1 MVTLPCLYLQQSL
14 NDAYDQLQAAGA
26 VVVAVGS
33 ELPFSMAAFK
43 SKLSLRYP
51 ILSDV
56 NLKVSIAMCSVNCHK
71 PGSTAC
77 QGVPIFFDNTMA
89 LLILHMEPLNSST
102 CLWFCCTKSF

>member
-1 MVTLPCLYLQQSL
+1 MFLQSL
-14 NDAYDQLQAAGA
+14 NEAYDQLQAAGA

-56 NLKVSIAMCSVNCHK
+56 NLKVCV
-71 PGSTAC
+71 
-77 QGVPIFFDNTMA
+77 
-89 LLILHMEPLNSST
+89 L
-102 CLWFCCTKSF
+102 